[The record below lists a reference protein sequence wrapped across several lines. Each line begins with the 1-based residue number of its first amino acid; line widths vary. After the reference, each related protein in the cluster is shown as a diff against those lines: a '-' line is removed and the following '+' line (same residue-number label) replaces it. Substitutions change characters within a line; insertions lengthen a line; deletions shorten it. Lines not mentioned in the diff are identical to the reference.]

1 LLRRRILLRWKKVE
15 IFFIVFVLLW
25 VVVREVLVGFVVMK
39 MVVLVEK
46 GR

>member
-1 LLRRRILLRWKKVE
+1 MVE